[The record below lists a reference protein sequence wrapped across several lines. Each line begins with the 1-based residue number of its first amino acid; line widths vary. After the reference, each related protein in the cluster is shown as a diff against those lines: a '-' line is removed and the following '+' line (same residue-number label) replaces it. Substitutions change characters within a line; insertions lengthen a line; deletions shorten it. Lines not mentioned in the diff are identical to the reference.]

1 MGVTTIGAAPGHW
14 WAEHVAPCR
23 GLGTMIL
30 LQASGAGAPGRVV
43 QTGNQCLMFG
53 LRT

>member
-1 MGVTTIGAAPGHW
+1 MGVTRIGAAPGRW
-14 WAEHVAPCR
+14 WAELVAPCR

-30 LQASGAGAPGRVV
+30 LQASGAPGRVV